1 MVDSP
6 IDTLIIGIYF
16 LGMIGIG
23 FWGYRSSTNLD
34 DYLVAGRNVPF
45 WMYVPV
51 ASAII
56 IGGASTLGSAGFGYQ
71 YGISGAWL
79 VISLGI
85 GIAVLGILIST
96 RLANLKAY
104 TLGNVLEKRY
114 DEYSGTIGA
123 VIAGAYALA
132 LAITEVIA
140 VGKVLSVVTGY
151 GDSLMIIIGGLVIII
166 YSVLGGMLSITITD
180 FIQWCIMTI
189 GIFLLAIPFGLD
201 AIGGISALT
210 AELEPQYFSPINIG
224 VFTIIGFITSYT
236 LGIMIGQDIWQRVF
250 TAKDGETARKG
261 NITVGIYSI
270 LYGIGATLLGMI
282 AVVYLGDIADP
293 ESALPILINRTV
305 PAGLSGIIFAG
316 FISAMMSTA
325 SAGLLASSTLIT
337 EDVYSRFINPNAT
350 ERRSTFVTRSLIVI
364 FGLIM
369 IYAAA
374 QIGNVVNALTLAYNL
389 LTGSLFVPIF
399 GAFFWNRSTWQGALS
414 AIGVSIIVVVVS
426 LWIYGFDSSLPIF
439 LGMATSFVLFVG
451 VSLLS
456 DPPTQEKLQQW
467 LQETESSPSVE

>member
-1 MVDSP
+1 MVALP

-51 ASAII
+51 MSAII

-104 TLGNVLEKRY
+104 TLGDVLEKRY

-123 VIAGAYALA
+123 VIAGAYALV

-140 VGKVLSVVTGY
+140 IGKVLSVVTGY
-151 GDSLMIIIGGLVIII
+151 GEPLMIIIGGLVVII
-166 YSVLGGMLSITITD
+166 YSVLGGMLSITLTD
-180 FIQWCIMTI
+180 LIQWCIMTV
-189 GIFLLAIPFGLD
+189 GIFVFAIPFGLE

-224 VFTIIGFITSYT
+224 IFTIVGFVTSYT

-250 TAKDGETARKG
+250 TANDGKTARKG

-293 ESALPILINRTV
+293 ESALPILIDQTV

-374 QIGNVVNALTLAYNL
+374 QIGNVVNALTLAYDL

-399 GAFFWNRSTWQGALS
+399 GAFFWSRSTWQGALS
-414 AIGVSIIVVVVS
+414 AIGISIIVVVVS

-439 LGMATSFVLFVG
+439 LGMATSFILFVG
-451 VSLLS
+451 VSLIS
-456 DPPTQEKLQQW
+456 GPPAQKKLQQW